1 MGSEWQVGMLY
12 LRCPVQDWLLNKA
25 YLGKGWESALPR
37 EELKAKYTDLP
48 GHLIM
53 QILDIE
59 VVDINWDMEDSSQ
72 VGPENAVLSLTRR
85 TANSS
90 LSTGSNCMLVGDI
103 LQWRTNSWVQHQATK

>member
-12 LRCPVQDWLLNKA
+12 LRCSVQDWLLNKA

-53 QILDIE
+53 QILDRE
-59 VVDINWDMEDSSQ
+59 VKPGELDTEDPVQ
-72 VGPENAVLSLTRR
+72 EEHTGPVIKASNPA
-85 TANSS
+85 
-90 LSTGSNCMLVGDI
+90 TGRKWKTVEEIQEEGHL
-103 LQWRTNSWVQHQATK
+103 